1 MRKYSIIVILLQS
14 SLLWSTLSGQ
24 STYWVSNDPSDAEIV
39 QFSNLQTAINSAEDG
54 DTLLV
59 YPTGLS
65 YGNNITIDKSLTI
78 EGMGYQFNNF
88 LQPALNIQT
97 ANYNATIG
105 TLHILGVENVTIKGL
120 YMGNLIISNALNINL
135 KGSYIQ
141 SGYVVNSENAAILNC
156 FIGVGYNGAPNV
168 GQLNLYFLNTTG
180 IIVSNCLFSHY
191 NSNNTFHNLF
201 IDPDC
206 GNAIVKNCI
215 FNDDVYIN
223 NTAFNNNIH
232 YLGTIVATNC
242 EITNNVS
249 TSTYNGSPPDNQYNV
264 LSASIFVGLPTQ
276 GAYSF
281 DSRYQLLPDSPARDY
296 GVGGVDCGIYDGD
309 FPYRLS
315 GIISRPIVSEL
326 VAPTST
332 YNDEMEI
339 TVRVKIID

>member
-1 MRKYSIIVILLQS
+1 MSNHYIILTAIMSIPIWNAI
-14 SLLWSTLSGQ
+14 SGQ
-24 STYWVSNDPSDAEIV
+24 TTYWISNDPSDAEIV
-39 QFSNLQTAINSAEDG
+39 QFSNLQEAIDSAEVG

-59 YPTGLS
+59 YPTGFS

-105 TLHILGVENVTIKGL
+105 TLHIPGVENVTIKGL
-120 YMGNLIISNALNINL
+120 YMGNLIISNALNINI

-141 SGYVVNSENAAILNC
+141 SGYIENSENAAILNC

-168 GQLNLYFLNTTG
+168 GQVNIYSLNTDG

-191 NSNNTFHNLF
+191 HSNNTYHNLF

-223 NTAFNNNIH
+223 NTDFNNNIH
-232 YLGTIVATNC
+232 FLGNIVHTNC

-249 TSTYNGSPPDNQYNV
+249 TNTYNGSPPGNLYNV
-264 LSASIFVGLPTQ
+264 PTASIFVGLPTQ
-276 GAYSF
+276 GSYSF
-281 DSRYQLLPDSPARDY
+281 DNKYQLLPNSPARDY
-296 GVGGVDCGIYDGD
+296 GINGVDCGVFDGD

-315 GIISRPIVSEL
+315 GITSRPIVSEL